1 MRRAGISSAEIDMML
16 NEDSEYKAEYER
28 LKPRYELIAQIIHA
42 RNEQKITQA
51 EMAERMG
58 TKNPIS
64 VVLRAAHIIHH

>member
-42 RNEQKITQA
+42 RNEQKITHN
-51 EMAERMG
+51 EIRSG
-58 TKNPIS
+58 K
-64 VVLRAAHIIHH
+64 